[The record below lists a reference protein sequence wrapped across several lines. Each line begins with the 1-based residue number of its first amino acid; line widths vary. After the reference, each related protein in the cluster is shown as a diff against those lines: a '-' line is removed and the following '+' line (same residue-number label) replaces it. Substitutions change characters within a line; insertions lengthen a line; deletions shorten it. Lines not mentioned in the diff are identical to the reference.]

1 MRTLNRA
8 LGIAV
13 MLAGAALAAPLWA
26 ADEEAQAST
35 PAAAGAT
42 AAAEGHEA
50 EGASDYKHWKAKN
63 EVSNLAS
70 LQRGARNFL
79 GYCSGCHSLKYVRY
93 SRLATDLEIPDSQL
107 AELMLPGDKP
117 ADYIVSSMPAAD
129 ATAWF
134 GKVPPDLSLM
144 VRARGGA
151 DHIYQ
156 FLKTFYA
163 DPTKPTGSNNLI
175 LEGTAMPNVLSE
187 VEGVKKA
194 VYKEETKTG
203 EDGKPHTERVFE
215 KFELLVPGR
224 MTEADFD
231 AFVRDT
237 VNFLD
242 YASEPAQA
250 KRRHLGVFV
259 VLFLIAF
266 TWLAML
272 LKKEYWKDVH

>member
-8 LGIAV
+8 FGIAV
-13 MLAGAALAAPLWA
+13 MLAGAAFAAPAWA
-26 ADEEAQAST
+26 AEEAAAS
-35 PAAAGAT
+35 AAGG
-42 AAAEGHEA
+42 AAAEANKEA
-50 EGASDYKHWKAKN
+50 EEHASDYKHWKAKN

-70 LQRGARNFL
+70 LQRGARNYL

-93 SRLATDLEIPDSQL
+93 SRMAEDLDIPLDQL
-107 AELMLPGDKP
+107 ETMMLPGDKP
-117 ADYIVSSMPAAD
+117 ADYILSSMPAAD
-129 ATAWF
+129 ATVWF
-134 GKVPPDLSLM
+134 GKQPPDLSLM

-151 DHIYQ
+151 DHVYQ

-163 DPTKPTGSNNLI
+163 DPTKPTGSNNLT
-175 LEGTAMPNVLSE
+175 LDGTAMPNVLSE
-187 VEGVKKA
+187 VEGVKRP

-203 EDGKPHTERVFE
+203 EDGKPHSERVFE
-215 KFELLVPGR
+215 KFELIVPGR
-224 MTEADFD
+224 MTEADYD
-231 AFVRDT
+231 GFVRDT

-242 YASEPAQA
+242 YASEPAQV

>member
-13 MLAGAALAAPLWA
+13 MLAGAVVTAWAQEAAAP
-26 ADEEAQAST
+26 
-35 PAAAGAT
+35 AGAT
-42 AAAEGHEA
+42 PEANKEEA
-50 EGASDYKHWKAKN
+50 EHASDYKHWKAKN

-70 LQRGARNFL
+70 LQRGARNYL

-93 SRLATDLEIPDSQL
+93 SRVAEDLEIPLEQL
-107 AELMLPGDKP
+107 DTLLLPGDKP
-117 ADYIVSSMPAAD
+117 ADYIMSSMPEAD
-129 ATAWF
+129 ATTWF
-134 GKVPPDLSLM
+134 GKPPPDLSLM

-151 DHIYQ
+151 DHVFQ
-156 FLKTFYA
+156 FLKTFYV
-163 DPTKPTGSNNLI
+163 DSSKPTGVNNLT
-175 LEGTAMPNVLSE
+175 LEGTAMPHVLSE
-187 VEGVKKA
+187 LEGVKKP
-194 VYKEETKTG
+194 VYKEESKTG

-215 KFELLVPGR
+215 KFETIVPGR
-224 MTEADFD
+224 LSEGDYD

>member
-13 MLAGAALAAPLWA
+13 MLAGAAFAAPSWA
-26 ADEEAQAST
+26 QEAAAPAGAKPEANKEEA
-35 PAAAGAT
+35 
-42 AAAEGHEA
+42 EH
-50 EGASDYKHWKAKN
+50 ASDYKHWKAKN

-70 LQRGARNFL
+70 LQRGARNYL

-93 SRLATDLEIPDSQL
+93 SRMGEDLEIPQEQL
-107 AELMLPGDKP
+107 EQMMLPGDKP
-117 ADYIVSSMPAAD
+117 ADYIVSSMPATD
-129 ATAWF
+129 AATWF
-134 GKVPPDLSLM
+134 GKQPPDLSLM

-151 DHIYQ
+151 DHVYQ

-163 DPTKPTGSNNLI
+163 DASKPTGSNNLI
-175 LEGTAMPNVLSE
+175 LDGTAMPNVLSE
-187 VEGVKKA
+187 IEGIKKA
-194 VYKEETKTG
+194 VYKEESRPG

-224 MTEADFD
+224 LSEADYD

-266 TWLAML
+266 TWLTML

>member
-26 ADEEAQAST
+26 QEAA
-35 PAAAGAT
+35 PAAGARPE
-42 AAAEGHEA
+42 AEAEGHTA
-50 EGASDYKHWKAKN
+50 ESARDYKHWKAKN
-63 EVSNLAS
+63 EVTNIAS

-93 SRLATDLEIPDSQL
+93 SRVAEDLEIPEEQL

-117 ADYIVSSMPAAD
+117 ADYILTSMPAAD

-134 GKVPPDLSLM
+134 GKQPPDLSLM

-151 DHIYQ
+151 DHVYQ

-163 DPTKPTGSNNLI
+163 DASKPTGVNNLT
-175 LEGTAMPNVLSE
+175 LEGTAMPHVLSE
-187 VEGVKKA
+187 LEGVKKA
-194 VYKEETKTG
+194 VYKEETKPG

-215 KFELLVPGR
+215 KFELIVPGR
-224 MTEADFD
+224 LSADDYD

-242 YASEPAQA
+242 YASEPAQV

>member
-8 LGIAV
+8 LVIAA
-13 MLAGAALAAPLWA
+13 MLAGAALTAPTWA
-26 ADEEAQAST
+26 AEAASAAGGAKAEGPAEPNQTEEA
-35 PAAAGAT
+35 
-42 AAAEGHEA
+42 
-50 EGASDYKHWKAKN
+50 ASDYKHWQAKN

-93 SRLATDLEIPDSQL
+93 SRMAQDLEIPEAQL
-107 AELMLPGDKP
+107 EEMLLPGDKP
-117 ADYIVSSMPAAD
+117 ADYILSSMPAAD

-134 GKVPPDLSLM
+134 GKPPPDLSLM

-156 FLKTFYA
+156 FLKTFYYDA
-163 DPTKPTGSNNLI
+163 SKPTGSNNLT
-175 LEGTAMPNVLSE
+175 LDGTAMPNVLSE
-187 VEGVKKA
+187 VEGIKKP
-194 VYKEETKTG
+194 VYREVTKTG
-203 EDGKPHTERVFE
+203 EDGKPQTEHEFE
-215 KFELLVPGR
+215 KFELIVPGR
-224 MTEADFD
+224 LSESDYD
-231 AFVRDT
+231 GFVRDT

-242 YASEPAQA
+242 YASEPAQV

-266 TWLAML
+266 TWLTML

>member
-13 MLAGAALAAPLWA
+13 MLAGAALAAPTWA
-26 ADEEAQAST
+26 AEEAA
-35 PAAAGAT
+35 AAAGAK
-42 AAAEGHEA
+42 AEANKEA
-50 EGASDYKHWKAKN
+50 EEHASDYKHWKAKN
-63 EVSNLAS
+63 EVSNIAS
-70 LQRGARNFL
+70 LQRGARNYL
-79 GYCSGCHSLKYVRY
+79 GYCSGCHSMKYVRY
-93 SRLATDLEIPDSQL
+93 SRVAEDLEIPEEQL
-107 AELMLPGDKP
+107 AQMMLPGDKP
-117 ADYIVSSMPAAD
+117 ADYIMSSMPAVD

-134 GKVPPDLSLM
+134 GKPPPDLSLM

-151 DHIYQ
+151 DHVYQ

-163 DPTKPTGSNNLI
+163 DASKPTGSNNLT
-175 LEGTAMPNVLSE
+175 LDATAMPNVLSE
-187 VEGVKKA
+187 VEGVKKP
-194 VYKEETKTG
+194 VYREEAKTG

-215 KFELLVPGR
+215 KFELIVPGR
-224 MTEADFD
+224 LSEADYD

-242 YASEPAQA
+242 YASEPAQN

>member
-26 ADEEAQAST
+26 QEASA
-35 PAAAGAT
+35 PAAGAKPE
-42 AAAEGHEA
+42 AEAEGHNN
-50 EGASDYKHWKAKN
+50 ASDYKHWKAN
-63 EVSNLAS
+63 NQVTNLAS
-70 LQRGARNFL
+70 LQRGARNYL
-79 GYCSGCHSLKYVRY
+79 GYCSGCHSLKYMRY
-93 SRLATDLEIPDSQL
+93 SRMAEDLDIPEAQL

-117 ADYIVSSMPAAD
+117 ADYILSSMPATD
-129 ATAWF
+129 ATSWF

-144 VRARGGA
+144 VRARGGP

-163 DPTKPTGSNNLI
+163 DATKPTGTNNLT
-175 LEGTAMPNVLSE
+175 LDGTAMPNVLSE
-187 VEGVKKA
+187 LEGVKKA
-194 VYKEETKTG
+194 VYKEEQKTG
-203 EDGKPHTERVFE
+203 EDGKPRTERVFE
-215 KFELLVPGR
+215 KFELIVPGR
-224 MTEADFD
+224 LSEADYD

-266 TWLAML
+266 TWLTML

>member
-13 MLAGAALAAPLWA
+13 MLAGAALAAPTWA
-26 ADEEAQAST
+26 AEEAAS
-35 PAAAGAT
+35 AAGAKT
-42 AAAEGHEA
+42 EVSQEEA
-50 EGASDYKHWKAKN
+50 EHARDFKHWKANN
-63 EVSNLAS
+63 EVSNVAS
-70 LQRGARNFL
+70 LQRGARNYL
-79 GYCSGCHSLKYVRY
+79 GYCSGCHSLKYMRY
-93 SRLATDLEIPDSQL
+93 SRMAEDLEIPDAQL
-107 AELMLPGDKP
+107 AEMLLPGDKP
-117 ADYIVSSMPAAD
+117 ADYIISSMPAAD

-151 DHIYQ
+151 DHVYQ

-163 DPTKPTGSNNLI
+163 DPTKPTGSNNLT
-175 LEGTAMPNVLSE
+175 LDGTAMPNVLSE
-187 VEGVKKA
+187 VEGVKRA

-215 KFELLVPGR
+215 KFELIVPGR
-224 MTEADFD
+224 LSEADYD

-242 YASEPAQA
+242 YASEPAQV

-266 TWLAML
+266 TWLTML

>member
-13 MLAGAALAAPLWA
+13 MLAGAALAAPTWA
-26 ADEEAQAST
+26 ADEAAS
-35 PAAAGAT
+35 AAGAK
-42 AAAEGHEA
+42 AEASKEEA
-50 EGASDYKHWKAKN
+50 ERASDFKHWKAKN
-63 EVSNLAS
+63 EVSNIAS
-70 LQRGARNFL
+70 LQRGARNYL
-79 GYCSGCHSLKYVRY
+79 GYCSGCHSLKYMRY
-93 SRLATDLEIPDSQL
+93 SRMAEDLEIPDEQL
-107 AELMLPGDKP
+107 AEMMLPGDKP
-117 ADYIVSSMPAAD
+117 ADYIISSMPAAD

-151 DHIYQ
+151 DHVYQ
-156 FLKTFYA
+156 FLKTFHA
-163 DPTKPTGSNNLI
+163 DPTKPTGSNNLT

-187 VEGVKKA
+187 VEGVKRA

-215 KFELLVPGR
+215 KFELIVPGR
-224 MTEADFD
+224 LSEADYD

-242 YASEPAQA
+242 YASEPAQT

-266 TWLAML
+266 TWLTML

>member
-26 ADEEAQAST
+26 QEAAQASA
-35 PAAAGAT
+35 PAAGGN
-42 AAAEGHEA
+42 AEAGHEG
-50 EGASDYKHWKAKN
+50 ENASDYKHWKAKN
-63 EVSNLAS
+63 EVSNLPS

-93 SRLATDLEIPDSQL
+93 SRMAKDLEIPDAQL

-163 DPTKPTGSNNLI
+163 DPTKATGSNNLI
-175 LEGTAMPNVLSE
+175 LDGTAMPNVLSE

-203 EDGKPHTERVFE
+203 EDGKPHTERVFD
-215 KFELLVPGR
+215 KFELIAPGR
-224 MTEADFD
+224 MTESDFD

-242 YASEPAQA
+242 YASEPAQL

>member
-8 LGIAV
+8 LGIVA
-13 MLAGAALAAPLWA
+13 MLAGAACAAPTWA
-26 ADEEAQAST
+26 QEAG
-35 PAAAGAT
+35 AAANAK
-42 AAAEGHEA
+42 AEANKEA
-50 EGASDYKHWKAKN
+50 EERAADYKHWKAKN
-63 EVSNLAS
+63 EVSNIAS

-93 SRLATDLEIPDSQL
+93 SRMAEDLEIPDEQL
-107 AELMLPGDKP
+107 AEMMLPGDKP
-117 ADYIVSSMPAAD
+117 ADYILSSMPAAD
-129 ATAWF
+129 ATVWF
-134 GKVPPDLSLM
+134 GKPPPDLSLM

-151 DHIYQ
+151 DYVYR
-156 FLKTFYA
+156 FLKTFHA
-163 DPTKPTGSNNLI
+163 DPTKPTGSNNLT

-194 VYKEETKTG
+194 VYKEETRTG
-203 EDGKPHTERVFE
+203 EDGKPHVERVFE
-215 KFELLVPGR
+215 KFETIVPGR
-224 MTEADFD
+224 LSEADYD

-242 YASEPAQA
+242 YASEPAQV

>member
-8 LGIAV
+8 FGIVV
-13 MLAGAALAAPLWA
+13 MLAGAALAAPTWA
-26 ADEEAQAST
+26 AEEAA
-35 PAAAGAT
+35 AAAGAKT
-42 AAAEGHEA
+42 EASKEA
-50 EGASDYKHWKAKN
+50 EEHASDYKHWKAKN
-63 EVSNLAS
+63 EVTNLAS
-70 LQRGARNFL
+70 LQRGARNYL

-93 SRLATDLEIPDSQL
+93 SRMAEDLEIPEDQL
-107 AELMLPGDKP
+107 AEMLLPGDKP
-117 ADYIVSSMPAAD
+117 ADYIISSMPAAD
-129 ATAWF
+129 AAVWF
-134 GKVPPDLSLM
+134 GKQPPDLSLM
-144 VRARGGA
+144 VRARGGS

-163 DPTKPTGSNNLI
+163 DPTKPTGSNNLT

-194 VYKEETKTG
+194 VYKEESKTG

-215 KFELLVPGR
+215 KFEMIVPGR
-224 MTEADFD
+224 LSEADYD

-266 TWLAML
+266 TWLTML